1 MTVSIK
7 NSQID
12 VNSWYQKIT
21 LTITN
26 ENNRAVDMN
35 HAVISFTGSG
45 HQDPWGNFGGT
56 LKGDMP
62 LTLSGKSQ
70 GTVDVNEIIINNSR
84 QLLLQPAKAVRYS
97 SVLPPLRFR

>member
-45 HQDPWGNFGGT
+45 H
-56 LKGDMP
+56 
-62 LTLSGKSQ
+62 
-70 GTVDVNEIIINNSR
+70 
-84 QLLLQPAKAVRYS
+84 
-97 SVLPPLRFR
+97 

>member
-26 ENNRAVDMN
+26 ENNSAVDIN
-35 HAVISFTGSG
+35 HAAIGFTGSG
-45 HQDPWGNFGGT
+45 HQ
-56 LKGDMP
+56 
-62 LTLSGKSQ
+62 
-70 GTVDVNEIIINNSR
+70 
-84 QLLLQPAKAVRYS
+84 
-97 SVLPPLRFR
+97 